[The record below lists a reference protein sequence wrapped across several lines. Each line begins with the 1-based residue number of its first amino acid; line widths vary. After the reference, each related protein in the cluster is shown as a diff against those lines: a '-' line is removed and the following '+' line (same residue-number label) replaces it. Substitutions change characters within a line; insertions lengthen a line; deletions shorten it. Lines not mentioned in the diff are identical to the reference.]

1 MANLFFLLIIAFGG
15 TFGLVYLVHYI
26 PNYKTIFGLAF
37 SPRLIFCKVLAPLDA
52 TLTLIL
58 TAGAWIG
65 ITSAVM
71 GINMMVYNVL
81 TGIGISCG
89 VLFIKKILVPKWETQ
104 FKQMRLDAQT
114 VKLKGV

>member
-1 MANLFFLLIIAFGG
+1 
-15 TFGLVYLVHYI
+15 
-26 PNYKTIFGLAF
+26 
-37 SPRLIFCKVLAPLDA
+37 LAPLDA

-65 ITSAVM
+65 VTSAVT

-89 VLFIKKILVPKWETQ
+89 VVFVKKVMIPKWEREY
-104 FKQMRLDAQT
+104 KQMRNDSIT
-114 VKLKGV
+114 VKEGF

>member
-1 MANLFFLLIIAFGG
+1 MANIFFLLIIAFGG
-15 TFGLVYLVHYI
+15 TFGLVWIIHYI
-26 PNYKTIFGLAF
+26 PNYKTIFGYAF
-37 SPRLIFCKVLAPLDA
+37 SPRLWFCKALAPLDA

-65 ITSAVM
+65 VTSAVM

-81 TGIGISCG
+81 TGIGISLG
-89 VLFIKKILVPKWETQ
+89 VVFVKKVLIPKWQTE
-104 FKQMRLDAQT
+104 FKQIRNDMQT